1 MGFDDDYNHRYDK
14 YIDDPQRA
22 NDLIQNALGYTS
34 GVCEGLGVA
43 VAERVNNG
51 RSVNID
57 FLTRLDYLV
66 IAASNLVDA
75 FNDLT
80 GEAANNGGC

>member
-1 MGFDDDYNHRYDK
+1 MSFEDDYNHRCDK

-22 NDLIQNALGYTS
+22 NDLIQNALVYVTDI
-34 GVCEGLGVA
+34 CEDIGAG

-51 RSVNID
+51 RGVNID

-75 FNDLT
+75 FNDLIR
-80 GEAANNGGC
+80 EAK